1 MWSEINDRIILKCIS
16 EKKTLEDIS
25 KSLNVSIRQIRVRI
39 GQLTCFF
46 VLKGGDISV
55 ISETM
60 NLTPL
65 QINHCIQIYSNPSC
79 ETDRDMNY
87 MYKIRIIKKGCDCD
101 CNSFEECGFWCFT
114 IDDCVDNLLRRLQN
128 TLFKKELGE
137 WLNGYEECLCTA
149 HIIRN
154 DCDYSV
160 VKRMIDVTYNANTNE
175 YNDKINKW
183 FFIDTL

>member
-1 MWSEINDRIILKCIS
+1 MWSEINDRIILKHIS
-16 EKKTLEDIS
+16 EKKSLENIS
-25 KSLNVSIRQIRVRI
+25 KTLNISIRQIRVRV

-65 QINHCIQIYSNPSC
+65 QINQCIQIYSNPPC
-79 ETDRDMNY
+79 ENENDMNY
-87 MYKIRIIKKGCDCD
+87 LYKIRIIKKDD
-101 CNSFEECGFWCFT
+101 SSNSFEECGFWCFT

-128 TLFKKELGE
+128 TLFKKEINN

-154 DCDYSV
+154 DCEYSV
-160 VKRMIDVTYNANTNE
+160 VKRMIDVTYHTDTNE
-175 YNDKINKW
+175 YNQKINKW
-183 FFIDTL
+183 FFINTL